1 MQCTIMETDKLFTK
15 MSIEEMKSALADRE
29 MDLLDFHTTYS
40 ILMGG
45 WSSERDISLKTG
57 QAVLNAMKELDL
69 NSALFHIFYEVVFQ
83 KDNALTYT

>member
-29 MDLLDFHTTYS
+29 MYLLDFHTTYS

-45 WSSERDISLKTG
+45 CKGYDNMSDEDIEEQYITYFGDTIKKE
-57 QAVLNAMKELDL
+57 VELNF
-69 NSALFHIFYEVVFQ
+69 N
-83 KDNALTYT
+83 

>member
-29 MDLLDFHTTYS
+29 MVLLDFHTTYS

-45 WSSERDISLKTG
+45 CKGYDNMSDEDIEEQYITYFGDTIKKE
-57 QAVLNAMKELDL
+57 VELNF
-69 NSALFHIFYEVVFQ
+69 N
-83 KDNALTYT
+83 